1 MISDHREKIDRV
13 AAVFADALAR
23 LGLRPNHVTVLS
35 LVITTAGAGLIATGH
50 LFWGAFVAGVG
61 APMDLLDGLIARRT
75 DQVTTFGGYLDS
87 LLDRYGDGIAFFAV
101 GWYYATPWIW
111 AAVVAAIVGSLVTSY
126 ARARVHEDADPPEG
140 IWADLLE
147 RPERLMGLLFPVGF
161 QGIADHFGAGVQF
174 LPWVVVV
181 LAVLSH
187 LTVLQRARRAHRI
200 LTGGEP

>member
-1 MISDHREKIDRV
+1 MLSDHRDKIDRG
-13 AAVFADALAR
+13 ARVFADALAR

-35 LVITTAGAGLIATGH
+35 LVITTAGAVLIAAGH

-61 APMDLLDGLIARRT
+61 APMDVLDGVLARRT
-75 DQVTTFGGYLDS
+75 DQVTAFGGYLDS
-87 LLDRYGDGIAFFAV
+87 LLDRYGDAVAFFAV

-126 ARARVHEDADPPEG
+126 ARARVHQDAEPPEG
-140 IWADLLE
+140 VWGDVLE
-147 RPERLMGLLFPVGF
+147 RGERMLGLLFPVGF
-161 QGIADHFGAGVQF
+161 QGIADAFGAGVQF

-187 LTVLQRARRAHRI
+187 VTVLQRARRAHRI
-200 LTGGEP
+200 LAEGGL